1 MMKRALILAN
11 GDPPNK
17 RLLQRYTRAYTF
29 IVCADGGANIAM
41 KLGLTPNVIIGDLDS
56 IHPKTLRYFRNVK
69 IKKLPNQ
76 NSTDLEKAFAYAIR
90 NQYNDI
96 VVLGV
101 TGGRIDHEAGNISA
115 LAKFSRR
122 VKIKFIDEHGEL
134 VYINR
139 GKKFHLPLDTT
150 ISLIPLSH
158 CAGIVTSG
166 LKWNLKNESL
176 RLGLRESTS
185 NIVVDSPVS
194 IKVRTG
200 DLLLFIVN
208 SH

>member
-1 MMKRALILAN
+1 MMKQALILAN

-17 RLLQRYTRAYTF
+17 RLLQRYTHEYSF

-41 KLGLTPNVIIGDLDS
+41 KLGSTPNIIIGDLDS
-56 IHPKTLRYFRNVK
+56 IHPKTLRYFHNVK
-69 IKKLPNQ
+69 IKKLPDQ

-90 NQYNDI
+90 NRYNDI
-96 VVLGV
+96 IVLGG
-101 TGGRIDHEAGNISA
+101 TGGRIDHEAGNLSA

-122 VKIKFIDEHGEL
+122 AKIKFIDEHGEL

-139 GKKFHLPLDTT
+139 EQQFHLPLNTI

-158 CAGIVTSG
+158 CTGIVTSG

-176 RLGLRESTS
+176 RLGFRDSTS
-185 NIVVDSPVS
+185 NIIVASPVT

-200 DLLLFIVN
+200 DLLAFIVN